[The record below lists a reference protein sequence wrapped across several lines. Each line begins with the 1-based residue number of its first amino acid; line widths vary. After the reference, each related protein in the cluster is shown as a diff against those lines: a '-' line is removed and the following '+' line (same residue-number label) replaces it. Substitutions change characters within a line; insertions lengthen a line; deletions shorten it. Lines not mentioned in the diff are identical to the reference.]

1 MFRAKS
7 HLIKS
12 PTKLSTSRATVL
24 QKDNS
29 FINKKISEVKSTI
42 SLKDFNKE
50 YNKHTQRSSMLSK
63 FKIDARSFKFIPK
76 NEILLDKIGKVK
88 G

>member
-50 YNKHTQRSSMLSK
+50 YNKHT
-63 FKIDARSFKFIPK
+63 
-76 NEILLDKIGKVK
+76 
-88 G
+88 